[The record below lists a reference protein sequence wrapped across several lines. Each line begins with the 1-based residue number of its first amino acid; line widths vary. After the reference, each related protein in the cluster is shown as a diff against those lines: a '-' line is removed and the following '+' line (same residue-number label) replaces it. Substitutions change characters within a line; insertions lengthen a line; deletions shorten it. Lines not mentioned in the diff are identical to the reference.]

1 MTGIELPVR
10 VEELRGGNVRLVDA
24 KGETLRPY
32 DIVAILNASPPRAF
46 SSLTLAEFHRI
57 IAEDIADPESMVGD
71 ARTLLRRLQAF
82 AAPTPAELDPWQPI
96 ETAPK
101 DGSPFIGF
109 TKTRFGRIIAIWSW
123 QKESENKKPNPY
135 FARDGFYGKTDDR
148 ANQPTHWMPL
158 PAAPEGGAA

>member
-1 MTGIELPVR
+1 MTRIKLPVT
-10 VEELRGGNVRLVDA
+10 VEECEEYLYVTDRDGNRLGGEAVATALNTAPPGAFADLTEDA
-24 KGETLRPY
+24 LE
-32 DIVAILNASPPRAF
+32 VMVEASFMGPGGPVVL
-46 SSLTLAEFHRI
+46 LTLLH
-57 IAEDIADPESMVGD
+57 
-71 ARTLLRRLQAF
+71 LLQAF

-148 ANQPTHWMPL
+148 ANQPTQWMPL
-158 PAAPEGGAA
+158 PEAPEGGAA